1 MANSGS
7 LCLVL
12 SGFPS
17 TSRQGRRWG
26 LGKEEILSELL
37 AKATAGDRH
46 GTQSESFTRKG
57 KQVVDPDVSGP
68 QHTGHRDLGD
78 LIG

>member
-1 MANSGS
+1 M
-7 LCLVL
+7 
-12 SGFPS
+12 
-17 TSRQGRRWG
+17 
-26 LGKEEILSELL
+26 GKEDILSERL

-57 KQVVDPDVSGP
+57 KQVVGPDVSGP
-68 QHTGHRDLGD
+68 QHTGHRDLRD